1 MPHGSSDGEGRP
13 PLNAGTAARL
23 RDLRYD
29 EIWLQNWLAEDP
41 SRLGPGDVR
50 VLAQELTQTSGGSLD
65 ILAADGDTYYSI
77 EVQLGEVDASHGF
90 RVLDYWARNRERY
103 PGKTHVAVLMAES
116 AGGRYSAALR
126 AIAEYLP
133 LAVIELRVWQGQSE
147 AVLVPEVVA
156 ANASLDIG
164 GTPAAAAAGGRT
176 EADWQEECTEEA
188 WEFQRAFVKWAR
200 ENLGDIRVDY
210 NPRSYIGVRRGRR
223 VWGPLWPV
231 RDGATVHLPDPDG
244 SRDEPSVAFE
254 DFRHRLSGLGL
265 EPSWQ
270 ASYNAG
276 ANPIS
281 LRLTRADLE
290 KPEVQELLKA
300 SWDIIG
306 DGATPWSESHPVSG
320 SESGVKLVAVDD
332 LASGETI
339 LTDTDESSHLGH
351 RN

>member
-1 MPHGSSDGEGRP
+1 VMAASQSDFTGRP
-13 PLNAGTAARL
+13 PLNAGTPVRL
-23 RDLRYD
+23 RDLGYD
-29 EIWLQNWLAEDP
+29 EIWLQNWLSEDP
-41 SRLGPGDVR
+41 SRLGLGGVN
-50 VLAQELTQTSGGSLD
+50 VVAQELTQTHGGSLD
-65 ILAADGDTYYSI
+65 ILAADADTYYSI

-116 AGGRYSAALR
+116 TGGRYSAALH

-133 LAVIELRVWQGQSE
+133 LAVIELRAWQGGAE
-147 AVLVPEVVA
+147 AVLVPEIVA
-156 ANASLDIG
+156 ANTSLDIG

-176 EADWQEECTEEA
+176 EADWEEECTPEA
-188 WEFQRAFVKWAR
+188 WAFHKAFVHWTQ
-200 ENLGDIRVDY
+200 EHLGEIRVDY

-254 DFRHRLSGLGL
+254 DFRERLSALGL

-281 LRLTRADLE
+281 LRLKKADLDRR
-290 KPEVQELLKA
+290 EVQDLLKA
-300 SWDIIG
+300 SWEIIG
-306 DGATPWSESHPVSG
+306 DGATPWSERHPAARHGENDASALGQDAVADA
-320 SESGVKLVAVDD
+320 GVISD
-332 LASGETI
+332 S
-339 LTDTDESSHLGH
+339 
-351 RN
+351 